1 MKYCLNLR
9 LIVGLFFDKIN
20 ALRAGE
26 KLYEELLIWDNVS
39 KTENPL
45 IMRAK
50 EDKYDWDKLKLM
62 LDKLVLANDGY
73 DHKNVREILIE
84 IVPGYKPESGVNDI
98 LYKNKD

>member
-1 MKYCLNLR
+1 M
-9 LIVGLFFDKIN
+9 
-20 ALRAGE
+20 
-26 KLYEELLIWDNVS
+26 S
-39 KTENPL
+39 S
-45 IMRAK
+45 
-50 EDKYDWDKLKLM
+50 DWEKLKLM